1 MHRSGTSA
9 LARCLML
16 HGLAPPAQR
25 MGPAPDNPRG
35 FWEPPRVQQMN
46 DRLLDRFRLA
56 WDDPRIIDWP
66 RVAPDR
72 MRLLRREAAAALA
85 TSFPGRAPFVLKE
98 PRMARLLPIWLPV
111 LAEDGVEPGIVLAL
125 RHPAEVMASLV
136 RRNRLPRNRC
146 LLLWLGHVLAAER
159 DTRHLPRAT
168 VRHVDLVADWRAA
181 LAPVVPLLPAGAAPD
196 GAAIDAFLAPELRHH
211 DVAAGTAAA
220 LPAGPL
226 PDLAQS
232 VFAALDGAAPD
243 PTALDKAHERFLGL
257 LGQGGIVAEPLALRP
272 ERPARAAGN
281 LPAKGAIPE
290 GGQAGAR

>member
-1 MHRSGTSA
+1 MSQREPALLVLGMHRSGTSA

-16 HGLAPPAQR
+16 HGLAAPAQR

-35 FWEPPRVQQMN
+35 FWEPPRVQQLN
-46 DRLLDRFRLA
+46 DRLLKRFRLA

-85 TSFPGRAPFVLKE
+85 SSFPDGGPFVLKE
-98 PRMARLLPIWLPV
+98 PRLARLLPIWMPV
-111 LAEDGVEPGIVLAL
+111 LAEGGVEPRIVLAL

-146 LLLWLGHVLAAER
+146 LLLWLGHVLAAEH

-181 LAPVVPLLPAGAAPD
+181 LAPVMSLLPAGAEAD
-196 GAAIDAFLAPELRHH
+196 AAAIDAFLTRELRHH
-211 DVAAGTAAA
+211 DVGAGTAAV
-220 LPAGPL
+220 LPDGPL
-226 PDLAQS
+226 AELASEVFAELDRGAPDP
-232 VFAALDGAAPD
+232 AALDAAGASF
-243 PTALDKAHERFLGL
+243 TALLGP
-257 LGQGGIVAEPLALRP
+257 GGMVA
-272 ERPARAAGN
+272 
-281 LPAKGAIPE
+281 
-290 GGQAGAR
+290 